1 MHSSLFTL
9 VILLLATAN
18 VLAETYTVNSQYMEL
33 KTAAGRAQP
42 IFSVVEKD
50 ETFFILKKK
59 TDWLKVKSES
69 GSAGW
74 VSQADFF
81 RAIGRDG
88 YNERINY
95 VSSKWESGFSGG
107 KFGSENSYGI
117 SVGKYFLPEILVSVN
132 LSKASG
138 AYSSSTIGTGDFTL
152 HLYRHY
158 IVSPFISIATGFMS
172 NTPRQVLVNA
182 QDQTQ
187 VIYSYGGGLS
197 LNPYKNVSV
206 RLTVRDYYLA
216 DVKENY
222 YDWRLGVFGV
232 FF

>member
-1 MHSSLFTL
+1 MYSRVLIYFILFFS
-9 VILLLATAN
+9 AAN
-18 VLAETYTVNSQYMEL
+18 VLAESYTVNSQYMEL

-42 IFSVVEKD
+42 IFSVVEKN
-50 ETFFILKKK
+50 ETFIILKKK

-69 GSAGW
+69 GNSGW
-74 VSQADFF
+74 VNQADFF
-81 RAIGRDG
+81 QAIGVAG
-88 YNERINY
+88 FSERKSH
-95 VSSKWESGFSGG
+95 VSSKWELGLSGG

-117 SVGKYFLPEILVSVN
+117 SVGNYLLPEILVSAN

-138 AYSSSTIGTGDFTL
+138 VYSSSTIGTADFTL
-152 HLYRHY
+152 HLYRRY
-158 IVSPFISIATGFMS
+158 IVSPFVSIATGFMN

-187 VIYSYGGGLS
+187 VVYSYGGGLS
-197 LNPYKNVSV
+197 LNPYKNVSI

-216 DVKENY
+216 DVKNNY